1 MNNLEYPCV
10 ILEGVNS
17 VEELNYLKQAY
28 DKDGTDRI
36 PFYVKAFN
44 THKKIGKI
52 DVSLDAVLDLNYI
65 SKDYKISIWNNENTT
80 VDLDTKNENDLIKL
94 IRI

>member
-10 ILEGVNS
+10 ILEGVTS
-17 VEELNYLKQAY
+17 VEELNYLKKAFKEE
-28 DKDGTDRI
+28 DDTKL
-36 PFYVKAFN
+36 PFYIKAFG

-52 DVSLDAVLDLNYI
+52 NISLDEVLGLDYI
-65 SKDYKISIWNNENTT
+65 SKDYKISIWNSPDESVN
-80 VDLDTKNENDLIKL
+80 LDTKNEEDLIKL